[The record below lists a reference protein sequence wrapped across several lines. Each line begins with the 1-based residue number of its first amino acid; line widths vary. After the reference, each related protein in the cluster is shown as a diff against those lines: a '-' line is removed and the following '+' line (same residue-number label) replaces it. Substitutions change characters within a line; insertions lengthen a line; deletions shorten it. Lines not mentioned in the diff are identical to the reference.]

1 LRVKEKDKLTDCVEI
16 LWRSVSRFKRRSM
29 SITLSPQQCLRPE
42 APRDGLIRYAETA
55 GGAALLQA
63 LVGLLLLFGGNQG
76 LARVAPLADSGFG
89 DELRAAS
96 AALLGHRLLERED
109 SWFLGQQM
117 AIVKIAM
124 IHSSTLALYL
134 HSPASRAKF
143 SENLE

>member
-1 LRVKEKDKLTDCVEI
+1 V
-16 LWRSVSRFKRRSM
+16 
-29 SITLSPQQCLRPE
+29 
-42 APRDGLIRYAETA
+42 DGLIRYAETA

-76 LARVAPLADSGFG
+76 LARVAALADSGFG
-89 DELRAAS
+89 DELGAAS

-109 SWFLGQQM
+109 SWFLRQQM

-134 HSPASRAKF
+134 HSPANRAKF